1 MDTRDAVL
9 VQPVLPRPQRRD
21 TDHVRSAILESP
33 GILVEVERI
42 DGPNAGTAATDLLD
56 FYMLANTEAADAH
69 APHERFVAGECDDV
83 DVHLLH
89 VDGNDAGGLSSIQDE
104 GQTDRKRTR
113 LNSSHAN
120 IPYAV

>member
-9 VQPVLPRPQRRD
+9 VQPVLPSPQRRH
-21 TDHVRSAILESP
+21 TDHVRSAVLESP
-33 GILVEVERI
+33 GILIKMVGI

-69 APHERFVAGECDDV
+69 APHERFVAGECDHV

-89 VDGNDAGGLSSIQDE
+89 VDGNDAGGSEQYPRRRSHRAR
-104 GQTDRKRTR
+104 DRLFR
-113 LNSSHAN
+113 S
-120 IPYAV
+120 P